1 MGKRQKATG
10 GDAVIYARYSS
21 HNQRDVSIEQQVEA
35 CRKHAAELGLTVTAT
50 YEDRAISGKTD
61 KRPSFQRMMRDAEQH
76 KFAYVLAWKSNR
88 IGRNMMQA
96 LVNESRLVDC
106 GVKVFYAEEDFDD
119 NAAGRFALR
128 SMMNVNQ
135 FYIENMAEDVKRGLY
150 DNAKKGL
157 VNGSLPLGYKRG
169 ADGKPEIDEPKAAIV
184 REIYTRV
191 AAGELFAS
199 IAADLNARGI
209 RTARGREWNKGS
221 FHVLC
226 HNDRYR
232 GIYMYGDIRIPGG
245 MPRIIS
251 DELFYD
257 AQEAYGMKKDNR
269 YGRARH
275 GAENYLLTGKLY
287 CGHCGSYMVGISGT
301 SKTGEMHYYYACQ
314 KHRLEHTCEKKAIRR
329 DVIENAVARVIMMY
343 CLDDETIDFIVD
355 STIAYFKQKDHELHI
370 EAMENE
376 LAAVQQAISNLMKA
390 IEAGII
396 TPTTRTRLLDLEE
409 QQAKLSAKINTAKAE
424 RVEIDRDDLIA
435 GLQLFR
441 TGDIKNKK
449 FLAKLFNTFLIAV
462 YLYDDNRLKIVF
474 SFTGNHNSV
483 EIPLE
488 LDNDCPDSEIVSDE
502 TEVRMSHLEC
512 GKEGLKP
519 VEKTVIDRCV
529 HKIYA
534 PYFEHPCPETVPML
548 EDLYN
553 ALLTQDEPEAH
564 HVAAALEIYVKG
576 SLNIFNHRTNVD
588 IDNRI
593 VCYDIKQ
600 LGKQLKKL
608 GMLIVQ
614 DQVWGRVTANRSVG
628 KSTRYYADEFH
639 LLLKDEQTAAY
650 SVEIWKRFRKWG
662 GIPTALTQNVKD
674 LLASPEVSNIFE
686 NSDFV
691 YMLNQANGDRQI
703 LAKQLNI
710 SPHQLSY
717 VTHSGEG
724 EGLLFFGNVILP
736 FVDHFPK
743 DLELYRILTTRLSE
757 VVEAKHE

>member
-1 MGKRQKATG
+1 MGKKQKTNG

-21 HNQRDVSIEQQVEA
+21 HNQRDVSIEQQIEA

-409 QQAKLSAKINTAKAE
+409 QQAKLSGKINTAKAE

-449 FLAKLFNTFLIAV
+449 FLAKLFNTFLLAV

-474 SFTGNHNSV
+474 SFTGNHNNI

-488 LDNDCPDSEIVSDE
+488 LDNDCPDSESGPYE

-512 GKEGLKP
+512 G
-519 VEKTVIDRCV
+519 
-529 HKIYA
+529 
-534 PYFEHPCPETVPML
+534 
-548 EDLYN
+548 
-553 ALLTQDEPEAH
+553 
-564 HVAAALEIYVKG
+564 G
-576 SLNIFNHRTNVD
+576 SGAVRTNLPPEQPSPFSAPPDEGGVPEFF
-588 IDNRI
+588 RHSKCT
-593 VCYDIKQ
+593 VRT
-600 LGKQLKKL
+600 LGSN
-608 GMLIVQ
+608 
-614 DQVWGRVTANRSVG
+614 VTIQMVGSVFVL
-628 KSTRYYADEFH
+628 YCE
-639 LLLKDEQTAAY
+639 
-650 SVEIWKRFRKWG
+650 
-662 GIPTALTQNVKD
+662 IPT
-674 LLASPEVSNIFE
+674 
-686 NSDFV
+686 
-691 YMLNQANGDRQI
+691 R
-703 LAKQLNI
+703 
-710 SPHQLSY
+710 
-717 VTHSGEG
+717 
-724 EGLLFFGNVILP
+724 
-736 FVDHFPK
+736 
-743 DLELYRILTTRLSE
+743 
-757 VVEAKHE
+757 

>member
-1 MGKRQKATG
+1 MGKKQKTNG

-329 DVIENAVARVIMMY
+329 DVIENAVARAIMMY

-449 FLAKLFNTFLIAV
+449 FLAKLFNTFLLAV

-474 SFTGNHNSV
+474 SFTGNHNNI

-488 LDNDCPDSEIVSDE
+488 LDNDCPDSESGPYE

-512 GKEGLKP
+512 RKNLGSPPSSGEAEKGDDCSDGRFVRTAPLPPQQFDLTYNLFKRLANDTSDMPTSIPDADMLKCCGWLYGKISHRLREESDVYGGILGDASFEKIFEGCPFVARMLALNADKDYP
-519 VEKTVIDRCV
+519 PLFQTIEMPEEEQKYDTDVLNGFFSKLAQSASIQAQNNNESAKNENASMLEQSDMDAEKT
-529 HKIYA
+529 KKA
-534 PYFEHPCPETVPML
+534 QQT
-548 EDLYN
+548 
-553 ALLTQDEPEAH
+553 EAI
-564 HVAAALEIYVKG
+564 A
-576 SLNIFNHRTNVD
+576 
-588 IDNRI
+588 
-593 VCYDIKQ
+593 
-600 LGKQLKKL
+600 
-608 GMLIVQ
+608 
-614 DQVWGRVTANRSVG
+614 
-628 KSTRYYADEFH
+628 
-639 LLLKDEQTAAY
+639 
-650 SVEIWKRFRKWG
+650 
-662 GIPTALTQNVKD
+662 KD
-674 LLASPEVSNIFE
+674 LNLSP
-686 NSDFV
+686 
-691 YMLNQANGDRQI
+691 NGGQQE
-703 LAKQLNI
+703 KQ
-710 SPHQLSY
+710 
-717 VTHSGEG
+717 
-724 EGLLFFGNVILP
+724 
-736 FVDHFPK
+736 
-743 DLELYRILTTRLSE
+743 
-757 VVEAKHE
+757 

>member
-1 MGKRQKATG
+1 MGKKQKATG

-376 LAAVQQAISNLMKA
+376 LVAVQQAISNLMKA

-449 FLAKLFNTFLIAV
+449 FLAKLFNTFLLAV

-474 SFTGNHNSV
+474 SFTGNHNNI

-488 LDNDCPDSEIVSDE
+488 LDNDCPDSESGPYE

-512 GKEGLKP
+512 RKDSGTPPSSGGAEKGDGCSGGRFVRTAPLP
-519 VEKTVIDRCV
+519 PRKTVSYGWASAMQQATVQLGKIAVQAIVNTMGVQTMAAFTAASRIDDFAYTPQQNIGHAMTTLMAQNRGAGKPQRVRQGFVCGMRIEFAYTIGLSLV
-529 HKIYA
+529 CFLGAEGIMGLFVQDPA
-534 PYFEHPCPETVPML
+534 VQVLGARFL
-548 EDLYN
+548 RLI
-553 ALLTQDEPEAH
+553 ALLYFLPAATNGIQGYFRGTGDLKVTLRSSILNMAARVP
-564 HVAAALEIYVKG
+564 AAALLV
-576 SLNIFNHRTNVD
+576 L
-588 IDNRI
+588 
-593 VCYDIKQ
+593 C
-600 LGKQLKKL
+600 
-608 GMLIVQ
+608 
-614 DQVWGRVTANRSVG
+614 
-628 KSTRYYADEFH
+628 FH
-639 LLLKDEQTAAY
+639 LEIEALPWSYAVGWLLMLAY
-650 SVEIWKRFRKWG
+650 ELPKLWRC
-662 GIPTALTQNVKD
+662 LHQQE
-674 LLASPEVSNIFE
+674 ASPE
-686 NSDFV
+686 
-691 YMLNQANGDRQI
+691 M
-703 LAKQLNI
+703 
-710 SPHQLSY
+710 
-717 VTHSGEG
+717 
-724 EGLLFFGNVILP
+724 
-736 FVDHFPK
+736 
-743 DLELYRILTTRLSE
+743 
-757 VVEAKHE
+757 